1 MASQSAYK
9 SIVERDADGLFI
21 KLPDDWRFE
30 PEEADV
36 IISKD
41 VQRGGWLVEPDV
53 DENGQP
59 TCRFNLPDSNPL

>member
-1 MASQSAYK
+1 MAHRSAYN

-21 KLPDDWRFE
+21 KLPDDWRFD